1 MGNYADLKNHLAA
14 SPKTWLVTGVA
25 GFIGSNLLETLL
37 TLDQRVVGLDDFS
50 TGKRR
55 NLEGVRQLC
64 GPARWLKFRLIEGTI
79 GDLETCRLACRDVD
93 YVLHHAA
100 VASVARSLKDPI
112 STNQSN
118 VNGFVNMLVAAR
130 DAGVRRFVYATS
142 SSAYGDDPAHLK
154 TECTVGRPLSPYAVT
169 KYADELYASVF
180 AQCYGFETIGLR
192 YFNVFGPRQD
202 PEGDYAAVIPKWIA
216 ALINRESIFLNGNGD
231 TSRDFIFVP
240 DAVQA
245 NLLSA
250 TAAKPEAVNQVY
262 NVGLNK
268 RTTLIEL
275 FSILKEL
282 LLRSGHDVRA
292 CEPLYREF
300 QHGDVWHSQADI
312 TKISELLGFSPVYG
326 VREGLAKTLPWYVKT
341 VGRMEAGFATV
352 GLSRPRKVTGVMK

>member
-1 MGNYADLKNHLAA
+1 MSNYADLKNHLAT

-37 TLDQRVVGLDDFS
+37 MLDQRVIGLDDFS

-55 NLEGVRQLC
+55 NLEDVRQLC

-79 GDLETCRLACRDVD
+79 GELETCRLVCRDVD

-100 VASVARSLKDPI
+100 VASVARSLKNPI
-112 STNQSN
+112 STNESN

-142 SSAYGDDPAHLK
+142 SAAYGDDPADLK
-154 TECTVGRPLSPYAVT
+154 IECTVGRPLSPYAVT
-169 KYADELYASVF
+169 KYADELYAHVF

-216 ALINRESIFLNGNGD
+216 ALIKGESIFLNGNGD

-245 NLLSA
+245 NLLAA
-250 TAAKPEAVNQVY
+250 TAAKPEAVNEVY
-262 NVGLNK
+262 NVALNK

-282 LLRSGHDVRA
+282 LLQSGNDVGA
-292 CEPLYREF
+292 CEPLYRKF
-300 QHGDVWHSQADI
+300 QSGDVRHSQADI
-312 TKISELLGFSPVYG
+312 TKISELLGFLPVYG
-326 VREGLAKTLPWYVKT
+326 VREGLAKTLSWYIKT
-341 VGRMEAGFATV
+341 TGPASESF
-352 GLSRPRKVTGVMK
+352 SRVAHRIAHE